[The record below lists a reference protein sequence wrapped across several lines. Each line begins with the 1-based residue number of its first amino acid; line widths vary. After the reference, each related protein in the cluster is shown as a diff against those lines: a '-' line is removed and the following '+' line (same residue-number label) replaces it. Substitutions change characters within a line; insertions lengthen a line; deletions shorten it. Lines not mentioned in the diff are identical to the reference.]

1 MLKNICFFLSIN
13 KLLIKLEKQEKKMI
27 RLMSFKMKLI
37 FSTRFM
43 QSPLSGLM
51 DNLTGELFKEC
62 GDCRIKCK
70 KCENIHNKHYEYIEI

>member
-1 MLKNICFFLSIN
+1 
-13 KLLIKLEKQEKKMI
+13 
-27 RLMSFKMKLI
+27 MKLI
-37 FSTRFM
+37 FCTRFM